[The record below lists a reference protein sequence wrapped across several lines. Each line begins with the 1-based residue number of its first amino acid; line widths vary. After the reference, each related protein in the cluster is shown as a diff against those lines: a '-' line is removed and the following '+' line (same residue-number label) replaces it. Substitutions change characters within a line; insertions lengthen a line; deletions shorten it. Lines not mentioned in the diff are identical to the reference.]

1 MLVLDEPTN
10 NLDLEAVAALADC
23 VEAFDG
29 GVVVVSHDQYFVGRV
44 AKEVWVVDGGK
55 VTKMES
61 FASYTKGIKKHIKK
75 RAEAADEK
83 AAATGG
89 SF

>member
-1 MLVLDEPTN
+1 MTCVRTQPTN

-29 GVVVVSHDQYFVGRV
+29 GVVVVSHDQFFVGRV
-44 AKEVWVVDGGK
+44 AKDVWVVDDGK
-55 VTKMES
+55 VTRQES
-61 FASYTKGIKKHIKK
+61 FASYTKSIKKNIKT
-75 RAEAADEK
+75 RAKMQEAA
-83 AAATGG
+83 AASG